1 LSKCKER
8 FLRLRVKIFKRNGGA
23 MKKERILIFLRSLRA
38 HEVYSLASLLEAE
51 FVWTYQ
57 RNTTAINL
65 AKRIVDRFSKEELIS
80 AIKEDGLEY
89 LYRRYL

>member
-1 LSKCKER
+1 MPY
-8 FLRLRVKIFKRNGGA
+8 GGL
-23 MKKERILIFLRSLRA
+23 MKKDRILVFLKTLKA
-38 HEVYSLASLLEAE
+38 NEVYSLAFLMEIE
-51 FVWTYQ
+51 FGWTYQ

-65 AKRIVDRFSKEELIS
+65 AKRIVDRFSKEELIW

>member
-1 LSKCKER
+1 
-8 FLRLRVKIFKRNGGA
+8 
-23 MKKERILIFLRSLRA
+23 MKKDRILVFLKTLKA
-38 HEVYSLASLLEAE
+38 NEVYSLASLMEIE
-51 FVWTYQ
+51 FGWTYQ

-65 AKRIVDRFSKEELIS
+65 AKRIVDRFSKEELIW